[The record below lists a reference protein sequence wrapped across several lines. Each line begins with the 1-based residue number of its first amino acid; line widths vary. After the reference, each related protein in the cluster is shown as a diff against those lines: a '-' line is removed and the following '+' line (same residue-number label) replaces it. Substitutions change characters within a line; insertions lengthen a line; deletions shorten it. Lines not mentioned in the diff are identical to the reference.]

1 VTDEMSAVAVY
12 QDMETLWDRF
22 RAICTALETIDPQS
36 YLWEQA
42 QQDIVDTLSQYKRV
56 AEVYEDL
63 NCNNF
68 N

>member
-1 VTDEMSAVAVY
+1 VKDEMSAVAVF

-22 RAICTALETIDPQS
+22 RAICMALETIDPQS

-42 QQDIVDTLSQYKRV
+42 QQDIVDTLSQYKQA

>member
-1 VTDEMSAVAVY
+1 
-12 QDMETLWDRF
+12 METLWDRF
-22 RAICTALETIDPQS
+22 RAICMALEMIDPQS

-42 QQDIVDTLSQYKRV
+42 QHDIVDTLSQYKR
-56 AEVYEDL
+56 AAKVYEDL